1 MLGKMSKFGQILIS
15 KIKICPNYTRWKHW
29 IIHTDILPH
38 YRTLWD
44 IHFGTAEKGV
54 QWIYWRH
61 QTEKLRLKENTYSK
75 VWEHL
80 KFVESSN
87 NISSQ
92 TSEYVLSSS
101 DELIAD
107 YVNVV
112 GERIQLSVALRNIA
126 RSISLAIQQR
136 SKKTPKTLASSTSG
150 YYRQEQRKG
159 EHLSL

>member
-1 MLGKMSKFGQILIS
+1 M
-15 KIKICPNYTRWKHW
+15 
-29 IIHTDILPH
+29 
-38 YRTLWD
+38 
-44 IHFGTAEKGV
+44 
-54 QWIYWRH
+54 
-61 QTEKLRLKENTYSK
+61 
-75 VWEHL
+75 
-80 KFVESSN
+80 ESSN

-136 SKKTPKTLASSTSG
+136 SKKKPKTLASSTSG